1 MPCGCAGACRLAAL
15 LVLLAMTL
23 ALPAVQADTTDN
35 GPHGT
40 EHTHFYLWRTT
51 MTVGESSGQ
60 LGYNTASTNSYGS
73 ISTDADFN
81 YPPWSPPPKHHFD
94 PDYNFTVAALFLYE
108 QSGVTVLT
116 LSINDVMT
124 ISGGTA
130 TLWIGNTG
138 FPLNEGSGVG
148 SLNFSSLT
156 DHDLDVPDLD
166 WEEDEEVSVVLSY
179 ERALPSAPKNVRVT
193 APPGEDGT
201 LSVSWD
207 EPDDEGTFETSHYL
221 VEFRPVGDA
230 RRFVRSHVPSSKTS
244 VRRTDL
250 ETGTEYRVLV
260 QALSGDGYGDPETST
275 VATRT
280 RAPGNP
286 QALPGITQGPVEP
299 LTEEPVEPLTMRLK
313 GIPNEHDGENHPFVL
328 RMVFSEPVT
337 ATEQEMRDHAIE
349 VRGGAVTDAR
359 TVGEEDNVWEI
370 EVTPGSD
377 AELSIAVPR
386 VLGCEEEGALCTSDG
401 RELSNGMGV
410 IVAGPSPPP
419 LTAWFEK
426 VPSGHDGERRFKLR
440 IAFSEG
446 IRIGYR
452 TFRDYSVAVKGGH
465 VTRAKRVNRRRDLWE
480 ITVEPD
486 SYGDVTVTL
495 VPGRECGT
503 TGAVCTGDGRELSN
517 GIKRV
522 IQGPG
527 GK

>member
-1 MPCGCAGACRLAAL
+1 MTAAF
-15 LVLLAMTL
+15 
-23 ALPAVQADTTDN
+23 AVAARSHTTN
-35 GPHGT
+35 GPHGS

-51 MTVGESSGQ
+51 ITVGESSGT
-60 LGYNTASTNSYGS
+60 LGYDESDSLGS
-73 ISTDADFN
+73 ISTSADLY
-81 YPPWSPPPKHHFD
+81 YPPFSPPPKHHFD
-94 PDYNFTVAALFLYE
+94 PESAITVAAIKSYE
-108 QSGVTVLT
+108 DLGDIVLEVSIDGAEATFYGAPGNVTLWFNHTAYPFSVAG
-116 LSINDVMT
+116 
-124 ISGGTA
+124 ISGDIIVFRTVFA
-130 TLWIGNTG
+130 DT
-138 FPLNEGSGVG
+138 P
-148 SLNFSSLT
+148 
-156 DHDLDVPDLD
+156 DVT
-166 WEEDEEVSVVLSY
+166 WSEDDEVRVALVY
-179 ERALPSAPKNVRVT
+179 ERALPSAPTNVSVT
-193 APPGEDGT
+193 APRGEDGT
-201 LSVSWD
+201 LEVSWD
-207 EPDDEGTFETSHYL
+207 EPDVGGTHPIEYYL

-250 ETGTEYRVLV
+250 KTGTEYRVLV
-260 QALSGDGYGDPETST
+260 QALSGDGYGDPETRT
-275 VATRT
+275 VAT

-328 RMVFSEPVT
+328 RIVFSEPVT

-440 IAFSEG
+440 VAFSEG

-465 VTRAKRVNRRRDLWE
+465 VIRAKRVNRRRDLWE
-480 ITVEPD
+480 VTVEPD

-503 TGAVCTGDGRELSN
+503 TGAVCTSDGRELSN

>member
-1 MPCGCAGACRLAAL
+1 MPCGRAGACRLAAL

-23 ALPAVQADTTDN
+23 ALPAAQAHTTDN
-35 GPHGT
+35 GPHGP

-51 MTVGESSGQ
+51 LTVGESSGI
-60 LGYNTASTNSYGS
+60 LGYDESDSLGS
-73 ISTDADFN
+73 ISTGADFG
-81 YPPWSPPPKHHFD
+81 YPPWNPPPKHHVD
-94 PDYNFTVAALFLYE
+94 RESYYTVEAIKYTESAGETALE
-108 QSGVTVLT
+108 VHIDG
-116 LSINDVMT
+116 INK
-124 ISGGTA
+124 IAGGPGNV
-130 TLWIGNTG
+130 TLWLNRKAI
-138 FPLNEGSGVG
+138 PLRGSSVLPDGTT
-148 SLNFSSLT
+148 FSAESI
-156 DHDLDVPDLD
+156 LD
-166 WEEDEEVSVVLSY
+166 WVPKLSWAEDDEVRVALVY
-179 ERALPSAPKNVRVT
+179 ERRLPSAPTNVSVT
-193 APPGEDGT
+193 APRGEDGT
-201 LSVSWD
+201 LEVSWE
-207 EPDDEGTFETSHYL
+207 EPDVGGTHPIEYYL

-230 RRFVRSHVPSSKTS
+230 RRFVRSYVESDKTS

-250 ETGTEYRVLV
+250 KTGTEYRVLV
-260 QALSGDGYGDPETST
+260 QALSGDGYGDPETRM
-275 VATRT
+275 VAT

-286 QALPGITQGPVEP
+286 QALPGITQG
-299 LTEEPVEPLTMRLK
+299 PVEPLTMRLK

-426 VPSGHDGERRFKLR
+426 VSSGHDGERRFKLR
-440 IAFSEG
+440 VAFSEG

-452 TFRDYSVAVKGGH
+452 TFRDHSVAVKGGH
-465 VTRAKRVNRRRDLWE
+465 VTKAKRVNRRRDLWE

-486 SYGDVTVTL
+486 SYGDVTVML

>member
-1 MPCGCAGACRLAAL
+1 
-15 LVLLAMTL
+15 MTL
-23 ALPAVQADTTDN
+23 ALPAAQAHTTDN
-35 GPHGT
+35 GPHDSD
-40 EHTHFYLWRTT
+40 HTHFYLWRTT
-51 MTVGESSGQ
+51 LTVGEDSGI
-60 LGYNTASTNSYGS
+60 LGYDKGSSFGS
-73 ISTDADFN
+73 ISTGAKFN

-94 PDYNFTVAALFLYE
+94 PDYHYTVEGIYLDDE
-108 QSGVTVLT
+108 TIQSLT
-116 LSINDVMT
+116 LEINDSSPLADAPGNV
-124 ISGGTA
+124 
-130 TLWIGNTG
+130 TLWIRNTA
-138 FPLNEGSGVG
+138 FQLTEGGVG
-148 SLNFSSLT
+148 PSQVTFSSLT
-156 DHDLDVPDLD
+156 GHDLDVPDLD
-166 WEEDEEVSVVLSY
+166 WEEDDEVRVALVY
-179 ERALPSAPKNVRVT
+179 ERRLPSEPKNVSVT

-201 LSVSWD
+201 IEVRWE

-221 VEFRPVGDA
+221 VEFRPAGDP
-230 RRFVRSHVPSSKTS
+230 RGVVRSYVESTETS

-260 QALSGDGYGDPETST
+260 QALSGDGYGDPETRM
-275 VATRT
+275 VAT

-440 IAFSEG
+440 VAFSEG

-452 TFRDYSVAVKGGH
+452 TFRDHSVAVKGGH
-465 VTRAKRVNRRRDLWE
+465 VTKAKRVNRRRDLWE

-522 IQGPG
+522 IQKAPG
-527 GK
+527 ESD

>member
-1 MPCGCAGACRLAAL
+1 MPCGRAGACRLAAL

-23 ALPAVQADTTDN
+23 ALPAAQAHTTDN
-35 GPHGT
+35 GPHDSD
-40 EHTHFYLWRTT
+40 HTHFYLWRTT
-51 MTVGESSGQ
+51 ITVGEDSGT
-60 LGYNTASTNSYGS
+60 LGYDKSGAYGS
-73 ISTDADFN
+73 ISTGAKFN

-94 PDYNFTVAALFLYE
+94 PDYQYTVEGLYIFESSGTKFL
-108 QSGVTVLT
+108 QL
-116 LSINDVMT
+116 LINDTNVIAANT
-124 ISGGTA
+124 DPGNV
-130 TLWIGNTG
+130 TLWIRNTA
-138 FPLNEGSGVG
+138 FRLKDSAGSPGQA
-148 SLNFSSLT
+148 SFSSA
-156 DHDLDVPDLD
+156 DHDLSVPDLNWSEND
-166 WEEDEEVSVVLSY
+166 KVRVALVY
-179 ERALPSAPKNVRVT
+179 ERRLPSEPKNVSVT
-193 APPGEDGT
+193 APRGEDGT
-201 LSVSWD
+201 LEVSWE
-207 EPDDEGTFETSHYL
+207 EPDVGGTHPIEYYL

-250 ETGTEYRVLV
+250 KTGTEYRVLV
-260 QALSGDGYGDPETST
+260 QALSGDGYGDPETRT
-275 VATRT
+275 VAT

-286 QALPGITQGPVEP
+286 QALLGITQGPVEP
-299 LTEEPVEPLTMRLK
+299 LTEGPVEPLTMRLK

-440 IAFSEG
+440 VAFSEG

-480 ITVEPD
+480 VTVEPD
-486 SYGDVTVTL
+486 SYGDVTVML

>member
-1 MPCGCAGACRLAAL
+1 MRR
-15 LVLLAMTL
+15 
-23 ALPAVQADTTDN
+23 AD
-35 GPHGT
+35 
-40 EHTHFYLWRTT
+40 L
-51 MTVGESSGQ
+51 
-60 LGYNTASTNSYGS
+60 
-73 ISTDADFN
+73 
-81 YPPWSPPPKHHFD
+81 K
-94 PDYNFTVAALFLYE
+94 
-108 QSGVTVLT
+108 
-116 LSINDVMT
+116 
-124 ISGGTA
+124 
-130 TLWIGNTG
+130 
-138 FPLNEGSGVG
+138 
-148 SLNFSSLT
+148 
-156 DHDLDVPDLD
+156 
-166 WEEDEEVSVVLSY
+166 
-179 ERALPSAPKNVRVT
+179 
-193 APPGEDGT
+193 
-201 LSVSWD
+201 
-207 EPDDEGTFETSHYL
+207 
-221 VEFRPVGDA
+221 
-230 RRFVRSHVPSSKTS
+230 
-244 VRRTDL
+244 
-250 ETGTEYRVLV
+250 TGTEYRVLV
-260 QALSGDGYGDPETST
+260 QALSGDGAGDRSDTKI
-275 VATRT
+275 ATT

-328 RMVFSEPVT
+328 RIVFSEPVT

-440 IAFSEG
+440 VAFSEG

-465 VTRAKRVNRRRDLWE
+465 VTKAKRVNRRRDLWE